1 MAGFMA
7 GFGTK
12 FSELIEEDRKYYR
25 DRAAKRQEYLQ
36 TYGTRAVAD
45 REGKANAALGVA
57 NYLITNGI
65 SKDDVRYVVDT
76 SGVQGLAQLK
86 ATIDSRTDLTAD
98 EKSSLVKKAKDY
110 VAENPDEDL
119 NTVVKR
125 AYGLYKSSD
134 NPVKRERSLF
144 GSILGLDSRMMEDEV
159 MDDLYINGYTGR
171 DVYRIMGSAGPTPGS
186 PLDLD
191 LPTKPPSPTV
201 LNNTAKF
208 LESQFETSIDSRIA
222 GIEQNMVKVDPKS
235 TQYST
240 LADERTKLENMKA
253 KGLLA
258 LGQYATEYD
267 QELFNFA
274 RAQEEALPGSILR
287 NSYLFEFLPAY
298 NTFFDEAKDEAK
310 VAEVAGTGKVD
321 MSGTPGFRERDDLTA
336 TSSTTAAADTTTPP
350 TVTAHVVETEA
361 EAMDLLKSGTVKL
374 GDTLQVGN
382 NPPRSVLKL
391 PEAVEAKAAPKT
403 TDLGDMSGAPG
414 FRERD
419 DIPEPSDFI
428 EKAAS
433 RKFGREGDIAG
444 YKAMYDTLMALPE
457 EDRSSYAEA
466 FESIEDMPELSEV
479 VQDVT
484 KDVPGFVDTVVGKG
498 AGAIGMGGL
507 LFYKGMAYADAF
519 ITGDKA
525 RVAEK
530 LIKADDAMERAKEV
544 FAEGIVKYLQEK
556 ADEAG
561 MQGGF
566 SKARGEKLKKALAKD
581 TNVIAA
587 IDSRLQDAGDVW
599 RSGDVFAS
607 GGEQVEV
614 ESDPVVLSGAFDT
627 KGGVPSRTDID
638 KLKTI
643 LELNQVTLPEKVT
656 KEAVAEEAKVD
667 EIIVGNLDTSQAITR
682 QDFDKIKTIL
692 EQEQIIDTS
701 TDELY
706 RGPISGKTLV
716 EKLDDIWNFY
726 TSEEPEYDPRAVGTV
741 GFRDLGLRDTTDD
754 VRPPR
759 NREPDAQ
766 TRTRAPLGDTR
777 TEPDATVPSISAV
790 DTSARPS
797 GLMSPDKDTRKVNV
811 GDLATFADPQL
822 MNNIETAHGSGSKTF
837 KDFEK
842 KISSGTMKP
851 ADITRLIKATRKLPK
866 TTSRGKLLDS
876 LFDLRDALNKR

>member
-1 MAGFMA
+1 MAAGFMA

-191 LPTKPPSPTV
+191 LPLKPLSSQVQRNIALMITDKFESSV
-201 LNNTAKF
+201 DAQLAKKDTEWQTADADRR
-208 LESQFETSIDSRIA
+208 LEIVKEKEELETFKGQGIA
-222 GIEQNMVKVDPKS
+222 GIGPYANKYDTSIFDYAKALYDEDPRNIEGN
-235 TQYST
+235 T
-240 LADERTKLENMKA
+240 N
-253 KGLLA
+253 LLMFA
-258 LGQYATEYD
+258 SAFTDYFAD
-267 QELFNFA
+267 QE
-274 RAQEEALPGSILR
+274 
-287 NSYLFEFLPAY
+287 
-298 NTFFDEAKDEAK
+298 DEAK
-310 VAEVAGTGKVD
+310 VAEVAETDKEAEVAETDKVD
-321 MSGTPGFRERDDLTA
+321 MSGAPGFRERDDLAA

-374 GDTLQVGN
+374 GDTLQIGN

-414 FRERD
+414 FRKRD
-419 DIPEPSDFI
+419 DVSVAMTQEVQQ
-428 EKAAS
+428 AATS
-433 RKFGREGDIAG
+433 LKES
-444 YKAMYDTLMALPE
+444 LPE
-457 EDRSSYAEA
+457 DLQAEFDTFINEDGGALMFNSILANEPLPEDLQEELKK
-466 FESIEDMPELSEV
+466 FESE
-479 VQDVT
+479 
-484 KDVPGFVDTVVGKG
+484 DVPSVMDYIKNFRGVRSDLT
-498 AGAIGMGGL
+498 L
-507 LFYKGMAYADAF
+507 
-519 ITGDKA
+519 
-525 RVAEK
+525 AEK
-530 LIKADDAMERAKEV
+530 FADPLFFLDPKYYGGSTGTTDLGDMTGAPGFRDETNELDAALQRLPDHVEKLGEQGMDAWRKLTATVPTEAPKSYTQEEILAWYENRV
-544 FAEGIVKYLQEK
+544 NTQEK
-556 ADEAG
+556 ADMEERIRDD
-561 MQGGF
+561 
-566 SKARGEKLKKALAKD
+566 ARQF
-581 TNVIAA
+581 
-587 IDSRLQDAGDVW
+587 LQDEKSFPQPLPRIVIDTLADDV
-599 RSGDVFAS
+599 V
-607 GGEQVEV
+607 
-614 ESDPVVLSGAFDT
+614 
-627 KGGVPSRTDID
+627 
-638 KLKTI
+638 
-643 LELNQVTLPEKVT
+643 
-656 KEAVAEEAKVD
+656 EEAKVD
-667 EIIVGNLDTSQAITR
+667 REVTR
-682 QDFDKIKTIL
+682 VVQQLNNKGETPSPKDIEDLKTTL
-692 EQEQIIDTS
+692 ELNQEIDTS

-811 GDLATFADPQL
+811 GDLATFADPEL
-822 MNNIETAHGSGSKTF
+822 MNNIETAHGTGSKTF

>member
-1 MAGFMA
+1 MAAGFMA

-191 LPTKPPSPTV
+191 LPLKPLSSQVQRNIALMITDKFESSV
-201 LNNTAKF
+201 DAQLAKKDTEWQTADADRR
-208 LESQFETSIDSRIA
+208 LEIVKEKEELETFKGQGIA
-222 GIEQNMVKVDPKS
+222 GIGPYANKYDTSIFDYAKALYDEDPRNIEGN
-235 TQYST
+235 T
-240 LADERTKLENMKA
+240 N
-253 KGLLA
+253 LLMFA
-258 LGQYATEYD
+258 SAFTDYFAD
-267 QELFNFA
+267 QE
-274 RAQEEALPGSILR
+274 
-287 NSYLFEFLPAY
+287 
-298 NTFFDEAKDEAK
+298 DEAK
-310 VAEVAGTGKVD
+310 VAEVAETDKEAEVAETDKVD
-321 MSGTPGFRERDDLTA
+321 MSGAPGFRERDDLAA

-374 GDTLQVGN
+374 GDTLQIGN

-414 FRERD
+414 FRKRD
-419 DIPEPSDFI
+419 DVSVAMTQEVQQ
-428 EKAAS
+428 AATS
-433 RKFGREGDIAG
+433 LKES
-444 YKAMYDTLMALPE
+444 LPE
-457 EDRSSYAEA
+457 DLQAEFDTFINEDGGALMFNSILANEPLPEDLQEELKK
-466 FESIEDMPELSEV
+466 FESE
-479 VQDVT
+479 
-484 KDVPGFVDTVVGKG
+484 DVPSVMDYIKNFRGVRSDLT
-498 AGAIGMGGL
+498 L
-507 LFYKGMAYADAF
+507 
-519 ITGDKA
+519 
-525 RVAEK
+525 AEK
-530 LIKADDAMERAKEV
+530 FADPLFFLDPKYYGGSTGTTDLGDMTGAPGFRDETNELDAALQRLPDHVEKLGEQGMDAWRKLTATVPTEAPKSYTQEEILAWYENRV
-544 FAEGIVKYLQEK
+544 NTQEK
-556 ADEAG
+556 ADMEERIRDD
-561 MQGGF
+561 
-566 SKARGEKLKKALAKD
+566 ARQF
-581 TNVIAA
+581 
-587 IDSRLQDAGDVW
+587 LQDEKSFPQPLPRIVIDTLADDV
-599 RSGDVFAS
+599 V
-607 GGEQVEV
+607 
-614 ESDPVVLSGAFDT
+614 
-627 KGGVPSRTDID
+627 
-638 KLKTI
+638 
-643 LELNQVTLPEKVT
+643 
-656 KEAVAEEAKVD
+656 EEAKVD
-667 EIIVGNLDTSQAITR
+667 REVTR
-682 QDFDKIKTIL
+682 VVQQLNNKGETPSPKDIEDLKTTL
-692 EQEQIIDTS
+692 ELNQEIDTS

-716 EKLDDIWNFY
+716 EKLDDIYNFY

-811 GDLATFADPQL
+811 GDLATFADPEL

>member
-171 DVYRIMGSAGPTPGS
+171 DVYRIMGSAGPTPGA

-222 GIEQNMVKVDPKS
+222 GIEQNMVKVDPNS

-310 VAEVAGTGKVD
+310 VAEVAGTGKVAEVAGTGKVD
-321 MSGTPGFRERDDLTA
+321 MSGAPGFRERDDLAA

-361 EAMDLLKSGTVKL
+361 EAMELLNSGTVKL
-374 GDTLQVGN
+374 GDTLKVGN

-414 FRERD
+414 FRKRD
-419 DIPEPSDFI
+419 DVSVAMTQEVQQAATSLKESLPEDLQAEFDTFINEDGGALMFNSILANEPLPEDLQEELKKFESEDVPSVMDYIKNFRGVRSDLTLAEKFADPLFFLDPKYYGGSTGTTDLGDMTGAPGFRDETNDLDAALQRMPDHVEKLGEQGMDAWRKLTAAVKGYQQVAQDTRAGMVEPSETPKSYTQEEI
-428 EKAAS
+428 IAWYENRVNTQEKAAMEERIRDDARQFLQDEKS
-433 RKFGREGDIAG
+433 FPQPLPRIVI
-444 YKAMYDTLMALPE
+444 DTL
-457 EDRSSYAEA
+457 
-466 FESIEDMPELSEV
+466 
-479 VQDVT
+479 
-484 KDVPGFVDTVVGKG
+484 
-498 AGAIGMGGL
+498 
-507 LFYKGMAYADAF
+507 
-519 ITGDKA
+519 
-525 RVAEK
+525 
-530 LIKADDAMERAKEV
+530 ADD
-544 FAEGIVKYLQEK
+544 
-556 ADEAG
+556 
-561 MQGGF
+561 
-566 SKARGEKLKKALAKD
+566 
-581 TNVIAA
+581 
-587 IDSRLQDAGDVW
+587 
-599 RSGDVFAS
+599 
-607 GGEQVEV
+607 
-614 ESDPVVLSGAFDT
+614 VL
-627 KGGVPSRTDID
+627 
-638 KLKTI
+638 
-643 LELNQVTLPEKVT
+643 
-656 KEAVAEEAKVD
+656 EEAKVD
-667 EIIVGNLDTSQAITR
+667 REVTRVVQQLDNKGETPSPK
-682 QDFDKIKTIL
+682 DVEDLKTTL
-692 EQEQIIDTS
+692 ELNQEIDTS

-759 NREPDAQ
+759 NREPDA
-766 TRTRAPLGDTR
+766 
-777 TEPDATVPSISAV
+777 
-790 DTSARPS
+790 
-797 GLMSPDKDTRKVNV
+797 
-811 GDLATFADPQL
+811 
-822 MNNIETAHGSGSKTF
+822 
-837 KDFEK
+837 
-842 KISSGTMKP
+842 
-851 ADITRLIKATRKLPK
+851 
-866 TTSRGKLLDS
+866 
-876 LFDLRDALNKR
+876 LNKR

>member
-1 MAGFMA
+1 MAAGFMA

-191 LPTKPPSPTV
+191 LPLKPLSSQVQRNIALMITDKFESSV
-201 LNNTAKF
+201 DAQLAKKDTEWQTADADRR
-208 LESQFETSIDSRIA
+208 LEIVKEKEELETFKGQGIA
-222 GIEQNMVKVDPKS
+222 GIGPYANKYDTSIFDYAKALYDEDPRNIEGN
-235 TQYST
+235 T
-240 LADERTKLENMKA
+240 N
-253 KGLLA
+253 LLMFA
-258 LGQYATEYD
+258 SAFTDYFAD
-267 QELFNFA
+267 QE
-274 RAQEEALPGSILR
+274 
-287 NSYLFEFLPAY
+287 
-298 NTFFDEAKDEAK
+298 DEAK
-310 VAEVAGTGKVD
+310 VAEVAETDKEAEVAETDKVD
-321 MSGTPGFRERDDLTA
+321 MSGAPGFRERDDLAA

-374 GDTLQVGN
+374 GDTLQIGN

-414 FRERD
+414 FRKRD
-419 DIPEPSDFI
+419 DVSVAMTQEVQQ
-428 EKAAS
+428 AATS
-433 RKFGREGDIAG
+433 LKES
-444 YKAMYDTLMALPE
+444 LPE
-457 EDRSSYAEA
+457 DLQAEFDTFINEDGGALMFNSILANEPLPEDLQEELKK
-466 FESIEDMPELSEV
+466 FESE
-479 VQDVT
+479 
-484 KDVPGFVDTVVGKG
+484 DVPSVMDYIKNFRGVRSDLT
-498 AGAIGMGGL
+498 L
-507 LFYKGMAYADAF
+507 
-519 ITGDKA
+519 
-525 RVAEK
+525 AEK
-530 LIKADDAMERAKEV
+530 FADPLFFLDPKYYGGSTGTTDLGDMTGAPGFRDETNELDAALQRLPDHVEKLGEQGMDAWRKLTATVPTEAPKSYTQEEILAWYENRV
-544 FAEGIVKYLQEK
+544 NTQEK
-556 ADEAG
+556 ADMEERIRDD
-561 MQGGF
+561 
-566 SKARGEKLKKALAKD
+566 ARQF
-581 TNVIAA
+581 
-587 IDSRLQDAGDVW
+587 LQDEKSFPQPLPRIVIDTLADDV
-599 RSGDVFAS
+599 V
-607 GGEQVEV
+607 
-614 ESDPVVLSGAFDT
+614 
-627 KGGVPSRTDID
+627 
-638 KLKTI
+638 
-643 LELNQVTLPEKVT
+643 
-656 KEAVAEEAKVD
+656 EEAKVD
-667 EIIVGNLDTSQAITR
+667 REVTR
-682 QDFDKIKTIL
+682 VVQQLNNKGETPSPKDIEDLKTTL
-692 EQEQIIDTS
+692 ELNQEIDTS

-811 GDLATFADPQL
+811 GDLATFADPEL